1 MRQRFNRSFYIRRIF
16 SSRTDCLYW
25 SLTWENPSGSLQ
37 LHMCQ
42 FKSNCGH
49 FHLKFHWNLSSTNF
63 EFKESDFKLT
73 FSVCGSNSFNFK
85 ITWPD
90 RLAVGNF
97 EVTGMTEKE
106 TKKKRNKSVSQFV
119 GCPAAPPAGNS
130 ATKRPMD
137 QSCPCAAPDSRQLS
151 RPMAPTAID
160 CHFTSTSNFKSNLL
174 ACAKKVTFYHRNS
187 GRIPEI
193 GIKWTP
199 LNLRIMTVKCALPEM
214 HSNSVQLDG
223 QLSTKKSIPVTC
235 VPQIA
240 LLAPLW
246 SYPPHG
252 GVLSGNSLFRPDC
265 VTVSQALRYR
275 HFLINSGGTSD
286 STEIVNLIA
295 IFSRI

>member
-49 FHLKFHWNLSSTNF
+49 FHLKFHWNLSSSWHFQFVAQIRSTSRSRDLIDWLSVTLRWL
-63 EFKESDFKLT
+63 EWPKKRRKKEEQISQPVCWLP
-73 FSVCGSNSFNFK
+73 CGSSRGKFRHKTPDGSKLSLCGAGFPATEPSHGTDCNRLPLYFN
-85 ITWPD
+85 IQ
-90 RLAVGNF
+90 LQVQSVGLCKKNYVLSPEF
-97 EVTGMTEKE
+97 RTHSGNRNQVNASQSADYDSEVRT
-106 TKKKRNKSVSQFV
+106 
-119 GCPAAPPAGNS
+119 AGNALELG
-130 ATKRPMD
+130 ATWRTTFNKKI
-137 QSCPCAAPDSRQLS
+137 DSGDVR
-151 RPMAPTAID
+151 
-160 CHFTSTSNFKSNLL
+160 STN
-174 ACAKKVTFYHRNS
+174 
-187 GRIPEI
+187 
-193 GIKWTP
+193 
-199 LNLRIMTVKCALPEM
+199 
-214 HSNSVQLDG
+214 
-223 QLSTKKSIPVTC
+223 
-235 VPQIA
+235 IA
-240 LLAPLW
+240 LFAPLW

>member
-1 MRQRFNRSFYIRRIF
+1 MRLLPREIPPQNARWIKVVPVRRRIPGNWAVPWHRLQSTATLLQHPT
-16 SSRTDCLYW
+16 SSPICWLV
-25 SLTWENPSGSLQ
+25 Q
-37 LHMCQ
+37 
-42 FKSNCGH
+42 
-49 FHLKFHWNLSSTNF
+49 
-63 EFKESDFKLT
+63 
-73 FSVCGSNSFNFK
+73 
-85 ITWPD
+85 
-90 RLAVGNF
+90 
-97 EVTGMTEKE
+97 
-106 TKKKRNKSVSQFV
+106 
-119 GCPAAPPAGNS
+119 
-130 ATKRPMD
+130 
-137 QSCPCAAPDSRQLS
+137 
-151 RPMAPTAID
+151 
-160 CHFTSTSNFKSNLL
+160 
-174 ACAKKVTFYHRNS
+174 KKVTFYHRNS